1 VIADETLGAR
11 LRGLEEIGVG
21 PGGVYRMAWT
31 EEDAATRA
39 WFERQAADVGL
50 RVERDPAGNLWA
62 CPDGDPPWWGIGSHL
77 DSVRDGGR
85 FDGPLGVACA
95 FEIAADIAPEVAA
108 GAVRPVAVVSFA
120 DEEGARFN
128 TPTFG
133 SKALSARLDL
143 PAVLARRDDAGIV
156 LRDAMRAAGVD
167 PDGIAAAR
175 SWLAKLAGF
184 IEVHIDQTTEL
195 ARAGEPVGLVSSL
208 AARTRLEV
216 WLRGRA
222 DHAGTTPRGERR
234 DALAAAARLIVG
246 AEDLADAD
254 PSLTI
259 TTSRIIAKPNAPTT
273 IAAEVRLW
281 IDARSPGGFAAIDAW
296 RSRLDDLVSGLA
308 AQTGV
313 EIELSV
319 ASRSDAREFSP
330 ALRASLA
337 RASENVT
344 GRPAPEVVCFAGH
357 DAGVLAERVP
367 AAMVLV
373 RNETG
378 VSHSPEEDVDLKD
391 AAVAARVVADALT
404 SASVVA

>member
-1 VIADETLGAR
+1 
-11 LRGLEEIGVG
+11 
-21 PGGVYRMAWT
+21 
-31 EEDAATRA
+31 
-39 WFERQAADVGL
+39 
-50 RVERDPAGNLWA
+50 
-62 CPDGDPPWWGIGSHL
+62 
-77 DSVRDGGR
+77 
-85 FDGPLGVACA
+85 VACA
-95 FEIAADIAPEVAA
+95 FEIAAGVAGDVAA

-133 SKALSARLDL
+133 SKALSGRLDL
-143 PAVLARRDDAGIV
+143 PAVLARRDDAGVV
-156 LRDAMRAAGVD
+156 LGDAMRAVGVD
-167 PDGIAAAR
+167 PDRIGEAPH
-175 SWLAKLAGF
+175 WLGKLAGF

-254 PSLTI
+254 PSLTV
-259 TTSRIIAKPNAPTT
+259 TSSRILARPNAPTT

-281 IDARSPGGFAAIDAW
+281 IDARASEGFAAIDAW
-296 RSRLDDLVSGLA
+296 RSRLDDLVGGLA

-313 EIELSV
+313 EIDLSV

-378 VSHSPEEDVDLKD
+378 VSHSPEEDVDLED

-404 SASVVA
+404 LASVVA